1 MEFPGQPL
9 IFILGPTAVGKTRL
23 AVALARQFNGEIVN
37 ADSRQVYRHMD
48 IGTAKPTLDE
58 RRNAPHHLLDLLD
71 PDQDFGLASFL
82 SHAENSI
89 RDILGRGC
97 LPIVAGGTGQYIWAL
112 AEGWQVP
119 KVPPDAEFRREKR
132 REAEQHGPM
141 FVYQQLRE
149 SDPSR
154 AVQLDSRNIRRVI
167 RALEVHQ
174 HNAQNPQEKSPPPSA
189 QLFLGL
195 TMDRRALYQRVD
207 ERVDNMLAAGL
218 LDEVEGLEAMG
229 YPLGQG
235 PLASPGYK
243 ELGQYLAS
251 EMNLDD
257 AAQRT
262 KYRTHRMVRRQY
274 TWFKPDDERIHWLDA
289 ADPGLETTAASL
301 VRSYLKSLP
310 AVLQ

>member
-1 MEFPGQPL
+1 M
-9 IFILGPTAVGKTRL
+9 GKTRL
-23 AVALARQFNGEIVN
+23 AVALSRQFNGEIVN

-48 IGTAKPTLDE
+48 IGTAKPSPDE
-58 RRNAPHHLLDLLD
+58 RRKAPHHLLDILD

-89 RDILGRGC
+89 RDILGRGR
-97 LPIVAGGTGQYIWAL
+97 LPIVAGGSGQYIWAL

-119 KVPPDAEFRREKR
+119 KVPPDPVFRREKR
-132 REAEQHGPM
+132 QEAEQHGSM
-141 FVYQQLRE
+141 LVYQQLRE
-149 SDPSR
+149 ADPRR
-154 AVQLDSRNIRRVI
+154 ADQLDPRNLRRVI

-174 HNAQNPQEKSPPPSA
+174 HNAQNPQEKSPPPSD

-195 TMDRRALYQRVD
+195 TMERRALYQRVD

-218 LDEVEGLEAMG
+218 LDEVNGLAAMG

-243 ELGQYLAS
+243 ELGQYLAG
-251 EMNLDD
+251 EMTLDD

-274 TWFKPDDERIHWLDA
+274 TWFKLGDERIQWLDA
-289 ADPGLETTAASL
+289 AEPGLETKAASL
-301 VRSYLKSLP
+301 VRSYLQSQP